1 VKPRY
6 LLEPVSAGL
15 VVNVYADHRVQP
27 GDLNDSLDL
36 AVDVCPLADYH
47 TRMMELTS
55 GVYQVH
61 EAVTCRAVP
70 DEDNVLRFGQLDI
83 VVPHISHQLR
93 LQLVAFRGHHR

>member
-1 VKPRY
+1 M
-6 LLEPVSAGL
+6 
-15 VVNVYADHRVQP
+15 NVYADHRVQP

-36 AVDVCPLADYH
+36 AVDVCPSADDH
-47 TRMMELTS
+47 TRMMQLTS
-55 GVYQVH
+55 SVDQVH

-70 DEDNVLRFGQLDI
+70 DEDNVLRFGQLDV